1 MFTLNVKYDLNFI
14 FFSTSGKIR
23 LRSKTVQNKT
33 ENLTVGRFYNIVG
46 FILAFGSPFYKPVPK
61 GGSVN
66 IFSGNIFDT
75 NIHFERVFVNIKHN

>member
-1 MFTLNVKYDLNFI
+1 MRQNYF
-14 FFSTSGKIR
+14 
-23 LRSKTVQNKT
+23 QNKT
-33 ENLTVGRFYNIVG
+33 ALTTVGRFYNIVG

-75 NIHFERVFVNIKHN
+75 NIHFERFFVNIKHN

>member
-1 MFTLNVKYDLNFI
+1 MHYSYSIHTLNV
-14 FFSTSGKIR
+14 
-23 LRSKTVQNKT
+23 Q
-33 ENLTVGRFYNIVG
+33 LTVGRFYDIVG

-75 NIHFERVFVNIKHN
+75 NIHFERFFVNIKHN